1 MDNLR
6 AIILAG
12 GKGTRLASVVSNCP
26 KPLAMIAGKP
36 FIEWVLQYF
45 QQYGINHI
53 TISLGHMSDVAKEY
67 FAARPRDRLDIRLAI
82 EEKPLGT
89 GGAFYFASQGST
101 EEILLLSNGD
111 SLLLADLNVVLMQF
125 ASKNV
130 DGIILGRPLE
140 DASRYG
146 TLEYDS
152 TGKLYGFVEKRPG
165 AGVVNGGIYIFRKR
179 VLEALPN
186 HTPMSMET
194 EGIPKLLQDGFNI
207 YVSVSDAPFID
218 IGIPETYYQAES
230 FIKDHFSES

>member
-26 KPLAMIAGKP
+26 KPLAGIAGKP
-36 FIEWVLQYF
+36 FIEWVLRYF
-45 QQYGINHI
+45 QQYGVNHF
-53 TISLGHMSDVAKEY
+53 TISLGHMSDVAKAY
-67 FAARPRDRLDIRLAI
+67 FTARPQDSLDIKLAI

-89 GGAFYFASQGST
+89 GGAFYFASQEST

-111 SLLLADLNVVLMQF
+111 SLLLTDLNLALTQF
-125 ASKNV
+125 VSKNA
-130 DGIILGRPLE
+130 DGIILGRSLE

-152 TGKLYGFVEKRPG
+152 AGKLYGFVEKRPG
-165 AGVVNGGIYIFRKR
+165 EGVVNGGIYIFRKR
-179 VLEALPN
+179 VLAALPH

-207 YVSVSDAPFID
+207 YVSKSDAPFID

-230 FIKDHFSES
+230 FIKNHFKES